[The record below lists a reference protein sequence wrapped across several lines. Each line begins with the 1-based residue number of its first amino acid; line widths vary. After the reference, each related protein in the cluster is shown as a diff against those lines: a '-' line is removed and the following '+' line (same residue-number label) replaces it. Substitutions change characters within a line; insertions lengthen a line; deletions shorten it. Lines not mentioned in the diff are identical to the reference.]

1 MKIHYNSTIAKLFTF
16 LPGFKTIFLFGDVFT
31 EKDSLSDRTIR
42 HESVHSSQ
50 YHDLFTAGAIIAAF
64 AFGIWLQLA
73 GFAWGMLGLILIP
86 FLLFYAW
93 YLTEWVVRFIIE
105 LVKGESLLDASLTAY
120 RRIAFEQEAKALE
133 ESSGDIEDITEP
145 FSFLTYYH
153 K

>member
-31 EKDSLSDRTIR
+31 EKDSLTDQTIC
-42 HESVHSSQ
+42 HESCHSSQ

-73 GFAWGMLGLILIP
+73 GFAWGMLWLVLIP

-93 YLTEWVVRFIIE
+93 YLIEWAVRLVIE
-105 LVKGESLLDASLTAY
+105 LAKGEKLSDARLIAY
-120 RRIAFEQEAKALE
+120 RKIVFEQEANALE
-133 ESSGDIEDITEP
+133 CCCEDGEDKTEP
-145 FSFLTYYH
+145 FSFLTYY